1 MSSEQAKMKS
11 KARRSDE
18 AGFGA
23 VGGQFHVAVTAT
35 LTMLVKAKAMEVI
48 KKRWKGER
56 KGRHCLEK

>member
-1 MSSEQAKMKS
+1 MKS